1 MYLILFF
8 PTGTPENTLVEF
20 RCLAPLI
27 DTIRNPPD
35 RIVDL
40 LTTKTQKKISSVSSA
55 MLHLKTPQISVTF
68 FTTDLGSDPNYIRSV
83 HMISSGISANIMM
96 GCERLAIP
104 DDTVSRELRFIS

>member
-8 PTGTPENTLVEF
+8 PTGTLENTLVEF

-40 LTTKTQKKISSVSSA
+40 LTTKTQKKISSVSS
-55 MLHLKTPQISVTF
+55 TPQISVTF

>member
-40 LTTKTQKKISSVSSA
+40 LTTKTQKKISSVSS
-55 MLHLKTPQISVTF
+55 TPQISVTF